1 MTISVYMTLS
11 ATSKAAT
18 EVDVPNAERFI
29 LFTETIEIIINKD
42 SSLLSESVA
51 NQCYKIKL
59 N

>member
-1 MTISVYMTLS
+1 MTLS